1 MKLKDQIMLFRTK
14 VSEQLHI
21 TAKEEA
27 GDFGIKQLAVTV
39 AVIVIIGFVIT
50 FMQENMD
57 EILTQVWDWLF
68 ETIQKMVG

>member
-1 MKLKDQIMLFRTK
+1 MRLKDQIMLFRTK

-21 TAKEEA
+21 TAEEEA